1 MSNKLMP
8 LNYAIIKLLMDK
20 EARCAQ
26 DVIAELE
33 AEYGGYRMLTLK
45 SVDEALA
52 TAKENGLLDEIGAEL
67 DGSDLR
73 ISYQIND
80 YGREMFERFIG

>member
-1 MSNKLMP
+1 MANKLMP
-8 LNYAIIKLLMDK
+8 LNYAIIKLFMDEK
-20 EARCAQ
+20 ARCAQ

-33 AEYGGYRMLTLK
+33 PEYSGYKMFTSK

-67 DGSDLR
+67 DGDDLR
-73 ISYQIND
+73 IFYRIND
-80 YGREMFERFIG
+80 YGREMVEQFID